1 MPDSITLSSY
11 PARELVTAGRRP
23 GFRPVASYL
32 DRIPLGTEV
41 GLGPGDIALDGD
53 PVPPRKWAQQPLHFS
68 AHFVLARSPIS
79 ATAELLLCI
88 ASFTNVYGRPM

>member
-1 MPDSITLSSY
+1 MPDSITLSNY

-53 PVPPRKWAQQPLHFS
+53 PVPPRKWAQQPPPLFGPLS
-68 AHFVLARSPIS
+68 SGTVVRLS
-79 ATAELLLCI
+79 CC
-88 ASFTNVYGRPM
+88 